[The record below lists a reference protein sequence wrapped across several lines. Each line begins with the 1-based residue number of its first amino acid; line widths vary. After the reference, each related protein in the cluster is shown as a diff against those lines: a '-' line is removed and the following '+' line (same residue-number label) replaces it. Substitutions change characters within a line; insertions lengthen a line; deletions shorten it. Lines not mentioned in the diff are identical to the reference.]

1 MFNYEKKLYLNIL
14 KSILYRSKN
23 FKLDKLIIVRELK
36 IDNKHLMQVGKYKQW
51 KPNIK
56 LCIIEIL
63 NN

>member
-1 MFNYEKKLYLNIL
+1 M
-14 KSILYRSKN
+14 KSILYKSKN

-63 NN
+63 NNYK